1 MSLLIYAVVG
11 LAATW
16 ALYVGYLHIA
26 TRSSEGR
33 TSDALHAAFPELE
46 KRTGKALVY
55 CFSPDCRPCVPMS
68 RDVEKL
74 IAAGEPLHK
83 LDVHLHP
90 ELAREFGIRATP
102 TLMVIENGVVK
113 RMVLGVKTA
122 GFLRG
127 LLDPTN
133 T

>member
-16 ALYVGYLHIA
+16 ALYIGYLHLA
-26 TRSSEGR
+26 TRASEGR
-33 TSDALHAAFPELE
+33 SSVALHAAFPQLE
-46 KRTGKALVY
+46 KRTGRALVY

-68 RDVEKL
+68 LDVDQL
-74 IAAGEPLHK
+74 IAEGEPLHK
-83 LDVHLHP
+83 LDIHRHP

-113 RMVLGVKTA
+113 RLVLGVKTA
-122 GFLRG
+122 GFMRG
-127 LLDPTN
+127 LLDPTA